1 MSIFDTLFGK
11 LKAVLHVIAQDVR
24 DVGEKI
30 VDHVEDVKEHI
41 AQHFDIP
48 AGEVAGRLD
57 EKAANDPQ
65 KLKWRTSIVDL
76 LKLLDMDSSKA
87 ARRQL
92 ATEFNPDMG
101 REFDGLPE
109 QNVWLHKQ
117 VMTEIAK
124 RGIPIPQPAD

>member
-1 MSIFDTLFGK
+1 MSLFDTLFGK
-11 LKAVLHVIAQDVR
+11 LKSVLHIVAQDVR
-24 DVGEKI
+24 DVGEQI
-30 VDHVEDVKEHI
+30 VDRVEDVKEKI
-41 AQHFDIP
+41 ERHFDIP
-48 AGEVAGRLD
+48 ADEVAARLD

-65 KLKWRTSIVDL
+65 KLRWRTSIVDL

-87 ARRQL
+87 ARKAL
-92 ATEFNPDMG
+92 ATEFNPDYG

-124 RGIPIPQPAD
+124 RGIPIPQPE